1 MNNKLTYGQQ
11 AAAVAAL
18 AGLFAMV
25 AAGCGGGST
34 SANGS
39 LSVAMSDAP
48 PNLGDV
54 SAVNVT
60 VTKVEVHSGDG
71 TETGD
76 TSTDSKWKTCWK
88 GSRTFN
94 LLSLANVTDVTQLPL
109 IVDRDS

>member
-1 MNNKLTYGQQ
+1 MNSKLTYGQQ

-25 AAGCGGGST
+25 AAGCGGGS
-34 SANGS
+34 SSSSGS
-39 LSVAMSDAP
+39 LSVGMSDAP

-54 SAVNVT
+54 TAVNVT

-76 TSTDSKWKTCWK
+76 TSTDSNWKTCCQ
-88 GSRTFN
+88 GSKPFN
-94 LLSLANVTDVTQLPL
+94 LLTLAN
-109 IVDRDS
+109 